1 MGGRKFWVFQFLLKY
16 GIDYPALAGPL
27 GDAATRS
34 EILPP
39 LQPFFDVELIAAMAK
54 MFGKR
59 TMDVTRF
66 NRHLLRSKLNWSD
79 SHEESEIPSRIQ
91 G

>member
-1 MGGRKFWVFQFLLKY
+1 MLILRLPEVKRFLGL
-16 GIDYPALAGPL
+16 
-27 GDAATRS
+27 
-34 EILPP
+34 
-39 LQPFFDVELIAAMAK
+39 
-54 MFGKR
+54 
-59 TMDVTRF
+59 DVTRF